1 MTSTGD
7 LYPSL
12 NRETRSVR
20 LVKIHAPVGNETLRC
35 TLTAQPL
42 DDAPPF
48 IAVSY
53 VWGSPEPSRE
63 IRVNEAAFRVR
74 ENLWHA
80 LQQLARIANNAD
92 NCISEQ
98 KKPGAKLPQHLWIDA
113 ICVNQDDTSERGHQV
128 GLMKDIFSTAH
139 LVIAWIGLEE
149 GGGGVGGV
157 DLLFDYL
164 RGLKHTA
171 RRERNHYLRTRK
183 RKFSFK
189 DAKWFVS
196 RPYWSRIWIV
206 QEFTLAKELWVLCG
220 PSAISWAS
228 LQQFRPFGI
237 SQQTNLGFKHLSKQ
251 ERHHSIEKHVES
263 CRELSRLRRSWQTDP
278 RRPSFTDKEPGFG
291 ARPRLTRLL
300 AFSKD
305 YHCTDPRDRVY
316 GLLGLTETEDE
327 ARIPADYDIT
337 PFQLYHRVMFHLK
350 QQGQAFHSQ
359 LFRQRLAQGLQIDD
373 HDDLPRSDFV
383 YEAVASRCVRKLF
396 ATESAI
402 WRDHFLDD
410 VTDHL
415 EMEGDRDDA
424 QGFFTRARY
433 HFRSFPSE
441 HDPATWELFED
452 ALKTALQIKTKAEKK
467 KGLEVVGSA
476 R

>member
-1 MTSTGD
+1 MSASEG
-7 LYPSL
+7 LYSAL
-12 NRETRSVR
+12 GRETKSIR
-20 LVKIHAPVGNETLRC
+20 LLKLYAPKENDTLRC
-35 TLTAQPL
+35 TLTAHSL

-53 VWGSPEPSRE
+53 VWGAPEPSHE
-63 IRVNEAAFRVR
+63 IAVNEAAFRVR

-80 LQQLARIANNAD
+80 LGQLVHIANNED

-98 KKPGAKLPQHLWIDA
+98 KKSSTKLPQYFWIDA
-113 ICVNQDDTSERGHQV
+113 ICINQEDTSERGHQV

-139 LVIAWIGLEE
+139 LVVAWIGQEE
-149 GGGGVGGV
+149 G
-157 DLLFDYL
+157 DIELLFDYL

-171 RRERNHYLRTRK
+171 RRERNHYIRSQK
-183 RKFSFK
+183 RKFTFK

-206 QEFTLAKELWVLCG
+206 QEFTLARELWVMCG

-251 ERHHSIEKHVES
+251 ENHYSIEKHVES

-278 RRPSFTDKEPGFG
+278 KRLSFTDKEPGSG

-305 YHCTDPRDRVY
+305 YHCSDPRDRVY
-316 GLLGLTETEDE
+316 GLLGLTETEGED
-327 ARIPADYDIT
+327 RISADYSIT

-350 QQGQAFHSQ
+350 QQGQTFHSQ
-359 LFRQRLAQGLQIDD
+359 VFRERLAQGLQICD
-373 HDDLPRSDFV
+373 HDDLPASNFI
-383 YEAVASRCVRKLF
+383 YEAVASRCVRKLL
-396 ATESAI
+396 ATESNI
-402 WRDHFLDD
+402 WRDQFLDD
-410 VTDHL
+410 ITEHL
-415 EMEGDRDDA
+415 ELEGNRDDP
-424 QGFFTRARY
+424 QELLDWVKH
-433 HFRSFPSE
+433 HFRSFPLDQ
-441 HDPATWELFED
+441 DPATWNRFED
-452 ALKTALQIKTKAEKK
+452 ALKVALQIADKE
-467 KGLEVVGSA
+467 
-476 R
+476 